1 MTTPRYDVVVVGG
14 GIVGLATAHAVA
26 RTGRSVAVV
35 EREPRLAAHQTGN
48 NSNVIHSG
56 LYYAPG
62 GYKARLAVAGCA
74 ETVAFC
80 RAHDLPYEVTGKLVV
95 ATEPDELPR
104 LAELKRRG
112 DANGV
117 ENHELD
123 QAGMRAHEP
132 HVRGIA
138 ALFVPSTGITDY
150 RAIAEKLGELMEKDG
165 GEIHLGRAVR
175 SVVRR
180 RADVVVR
187 TDGGDLLGTQVVV
200 CAGLRCDELA
210 RASGADPGVRVIPF
224 RGEYSGLS
232 ERAAGLVKGLIYPV
246 PDPAFPFLGVHA
258 TRGIDGTVHAGPNAV
273 LALAREG
280 YSWGAVKPKELL
292 GTLAYPGMLRLAR
305 KHWRY
310 GLGEMHRSLSR
321 EAMVRQIQRLLPDV
335 RADDLH
341 PAGAGVRAQ
350 AVRADGTLVDD
361 FLFVAHG
368 TGTGAVLHVL
378 NAPSPAATAALPIGR
393 EILETLTGEK
403 LGPL

>member
-95 ATEPDELPR
+95 AAEPDELPR

-150 RAIAEKLGELMEKDG
+150 RVIAEKLGELVEKDG

-187 TDGGDLLGTQVVV
+187 TDDGDLLGTQVVV

-224 RGEYSGLS
+224 RGEYSGLG

-258 TRGIDGTVHAGPNAV
+258 TRGIDGSVHAGPNAV

-280 YSWGAVKPKELL
+280 YSWGAIKPKELL
-292 GTLAYPGMLRLAR
+292 GTLTYPGMLRLAR

-361 FLFVAHG
+361 FLFVAQG

>member
-150 RAIAEKLGELMEKDG
+150 RAIAEKLGELVEKDG

-224 RGEYSGLS
+224 RGEYSGLG

-258 TRGIDGTVHAGPNAV
+258 TRGIDGSVHAGPNAV

-361 FLFVAHG
+361 FLFVAQG

>member
-95 ATEPDELPR
+95 ATEPDELSR

-150 RAIAEKLGELMEKDG
+150 RAIAEKLGELVEKDG

-232 ERAAGLVKGLIYPV
+232 ERAGGLVKGLIYPV

-258 TRGIDGTVHAGPNAV
+258 TRGIDGSVHAGPNAV

-350 AVRADGTLVDD
+350 AVRPDGTLVDD
-361 FLFVAHG
+361 FLFVAQG

>member
-150 RAIAEKLGELMEKDG
+150 RAIAEKLGELVEKDG

-224 RGEYSGLS
+224 RGEYSGLG

-258 TRGIDGTVHAGPNAV
+258 TRGIDGSVHAGPNAV

-350 AVRADGTLVDD
+350 AVRPDGTLVDD
-361 FLFVAHG
+361 FLFVAQG